1 VTVSY
6 YGTRWGDLSNT
17 LQLDAYTDLAAGL
30 SYKVTPAMTIALQG
44 TNLTN
49 RFSITEGNPRG
60 NNVVAGTNAYGF
72 ARANLPRV
80 LTLSV
85 DAKF

>member
-1 VTVSY
+1 VS
-6 YGTRWGDLSNT
+6 
-17 LQLDAYTDLAAGL
+17 
-30 SYKVTPAMTIALQG
+30 VQG

-49 RFSITEGNPRG
+49 KFSITEGNPRG
-60 NNVVAGTNAYGF
+60 NSVVAGTNAYGF

-80 LTLSV
+80 VMFTV